1 MRLSLAGG
9 VIVVLVVFAIVIGY
23 GAFFTVDQ
31 TEQALVIRLG
41 EPVRVIGEPGLYV
54 KWPLIDSVVAL
65 PKRILDLEAPSQ
77 EVIASDQ
84 KRLVV
89 DAFARYRV
97 VDPLRFYQT
106 VGSPEA
112 ANTRLSTL
120 LISALRRVLGEAS
133 FLDVVRDERP
143 QLTARMREQLDREAA
158 AFGIVVVDV
167 RIRRADLPEQN
178 SQAVYQRMQT
188 ERQRIAAEARAQG
201 SQRSQEIR
209 ARADRDVTV
218 LLADA
223 QSKGEQTRGEGD
235 AERNRIFAEAYSK
248 DADFFGFYRSMQA
261 YEAGLRHND
270 TRMLLKPDSDF
281 FRYFVDPAGKP
292 R

>member
-9 VIVVLVVFAIVIGY
+9 VIMVLVVFAIVIGY

-41 EPVRVIGEPGLYV
+41 EPVRVIADPGLYV

-143 QLTARMREQLDREAA
+143 QLTARMRE
-158 AFGIVVVDV
+158 
-167 RIRRADLPEQN
+167 
-178 SQAVYQRMQT
+178 
-188 ERQRIAAEARAQG
+188 
-201 SQRSQEIR
+201 
-209 ARADRDVTV
+209 
-218 LLADA
+218 
-223 QSKGEQTRGEGD
+223 
-235 AERNRIFAEAYSK
+235 
-248 DADFFGFYRSMQA
+248 
-261 YEAGLRHND
+261 
-270 TRMLLKPDSDF
+270 
-281 FRYFVDPAGKP
+281 
-292 R
+292 